1 MADAD
6 NSAQMRS
13 LPTRTRSNFAAR
25 TARDDKERLHRRSFA
40 QHSPLA
46 DEETPLLFDGN
57 SNGLNHDGAAIDTQ
71 ETESFMGSITS
82 WARRIV
88 ERRGELSTEHIQRPS
103 ISHASRPRPGAF
115 PRPVGGNDKL
125 GTFAGVFVPVTLNVL
140 SILMFLRFGFI
151 LGQAGLIGMMAL
163 LIAAYAINFLT
174 TMSISAIATNGTV
187 RGGGPYYMLC
197 VSSMMSF
204 MPLLSSSLRSRTLG
218 PEFGGSI
225 GIVFFLGSVFSTSL
239 NAVGLIDCLID
250 NFGTREGAMSQW
262 LPQSYWWQFLW
273 ASLVLLMCTTI
284 CLAGS
289 GIFARASNALLI
301 ILLVAIISIPFSAAI
316 KDPFIDIREKIAFTG
331 FSLDTMRQN
340 LFPNFTKGAA
350 GSAIKGHENVA
361 DLFGILFPATGG
373 ILA

>member
-1 MADAD
+1 MADTD
-6 NSAQMRS
+6 DGAQLRR
-13 LPTRTRSNFAAR
+13 LPTRTRSNFATR

-40 QHSPLA
+40 QHSPPA
-46 DEETPLLFDGN
+46 DEQTPLLFDGV
-57 SNGLNHDGAAIDTQ
+57 SSEPLQDGAATDVQ
-71 ETESFMGSITS
+71 ETDSFWGSMTS
-82 WARRIV
+82 WARRLFSRHIK
-88 ERRGELSTEHIQRPS
+88 LSPQHGKRQS
-103 ISHASRPRPGAF
+103 LSKSSRPRPGAF
-115 PRPVGGNDKL
+115 PRPVGGVDKL

-163 LIAAYAINFLT
+163 LVVAYAINFLT

-187 RGGGPYYMLC
+187 RGGGPYYMLS
-197 VSSMMSF
+197 VS
-204 MPLLSSSLRSRTLG
+204 PPLCLLYLLSIFFRSRTLG

-239 NAVGLIDCLID
+239 NAVGLVDCLTD

-273 ASLVLLMCTTI
+273 ATLVLLACTTV

-289 GIFARASNALLI
+289 GIFARASNGLLL
-301 ILLVAIISIPFSAAI
+301 ILLVAIISIPLSAAVRE
-316 KDPFIDIREKIAFTG
+316 PFVDIRERIVFTG
-331 FSLDTMRQN
+331 ISMDTLRQN
-340 LFPNFTKGAA
+340 LLPNFTKGAS
-350 GSAIKGHENVA
+350 GSAIKGHENIA